1 MVGVIEEMDPA
12 TGLMKTYELNAKKE
26 NKEKG
31 NADGSEAKAQ
41 PSAAVAAALAQ
52 QQAHK
57 QANDPATRG
66 GNNSTDPLPVIIR
79 RIEEF
84 KEWKERT
91 WNEEEDDDA
100 EEKYNDLLEP
110 LYDANADIHEWFQ
123 YIDPY
128 SDDEVME
135 KYQKLADAE

>member
-1 MVGVIEEMDPA
+1 
-12 TGLMKTYELNAKKE
+12 MKTYELNAKKE

-66 GNNSTDPLPVIIR
+66 GNNSTQLINMISLFQLWFEQNKLSEAGNR
-79 RIEEF
+79 
-84 KEWKERT
+84 
-91 WNEEEDDDA
+91 A
-100 EEKYNDLLEP
+100 EG
-110 LYDANADIHEWFQ
+110 AGCGGCIAAH
-123 YIDPY
+123 
-128 SDDEVME
+128 
-135 KYQKLADAE
+135 